1 MCTHEQHL
9 IIAYFS
15 SSMFQTKMNYRARR
29 NTKKHK
35 FEIISESRTS
45 WGVMKDSSTRDS
57 DYLPFFFESQ
67 VQTSIL
73 FPIFLAMR

>member
-1 MCTHEQHL
+1 MCTHKQHL

-15 SSMFQTKMNYRARR
+15 SSMFQTRMNYRARK

-45 WGVMKDSSTRDS
+45 WGVIKDSNIRR
-57 DYLPFFFESQ
+57 F
-67 VQTSIL
+67 
-73 FPIFLAMR
+73 